1 MLLAGRE
8 FHCGALWPKNPRRAP
23 KLKAPASGA
32 TGLVAGWALAV
43 MACTSCWPLQ
53 PWMAIMACSSPS
65 CQALPLKVVLMLP
78 LVKGTL

>member
-1 MLLAGRE
+1 MLLAGRSSIGRVVAE
-8 FHCGALWPKNPRRAP
+8 NPRRAP
-23 KLKAPASGA
+23 KLKAPASRRHRP
-32 TGLVAGWALAV
+32 VAGWALAV